1 MKRYELLSVDVNI
14 LRKYKTFDK
23 VLKALKIVQYK
34 CSFTYYIISFPS
46 IRVTR
51 ILVKA
56 KRFSI
61 DNKSLVK
68 LSIAPPL
75 FEN

>member
-1 MKRYELLSVDVNI
+1 MY
-14 LRKYKTFDK
+14 
-23 VLKALKIVQYK
+23 
-34 CSFTYYIISFPS
+34 SFTYCIISFPS

-56 KRFSI
+56 ERLYI